1 LPVTV
6 HPFIARVLALGN
18 VLIVAREEMI
28 AALLALMVEVCG
40 FQPKFAGHGQPVSD
54 ALSNGQL
61 SAVLI
66 DFDHPACSEDVIE
79 TIRARNAVP
88 IIFSA
93 FRRSAEVAMLANRLA
108 TRSFTVP
115 INCERFSKLL
125 AD

>member
-1 LPVTV
+1 M
-6 HPFIARVLALGN
+6 GN

-28 AALLALMVEVCG
+28 AALLGLMVDVCG
-40 FQPKFAGHGQPVSD
+40 LQPKFAGRDQSVED
-54 ALSNGQL
+54 AISNGHFD
-61 SAVLI
+61 AVLI
-66 DFDHPACSEDVIE
+66 DFDHPACSQE
-79 TIRARNAVP
+79 TVAAIRARRGVP
-88 IIFSA
+88 IIFSP